1 MTVQIVKMKLIVLI
15 VVLVKNVL
23 IVSTILVHMDL
34 NAVIQLQQNTVYLVL
49 RLKEIMVG
57 IVVAVNVL

>member
-1 MTVQIVKMKLIVLI
+1 MIVQIVKMKLIVVI
-15 VVLVKNVL
+15 QGLVKNVL
-23 IVSTILVHMDL
+23 IVYMILLHMDL
-34 NAVIQLQQNTVYLVL
+34 SAVIQLQQNTVYLVL

>member
-1 MTVQIVKMKLIVLI
+1 MIVQIVKMKLIVLI

-34 NAVIQLQQNTVYLVL
+34 NAVIQLLLNLV
-49 RLKEIMVG
+49 
-57 IVVAVNVL
+57 